1 MLKIIGHLTLER
13 DFFQNCFRQCEL
25 LGITRPTVYYEAKQ
39 SVDLGKGTIIEA
51 ANNIPQISLY
61 FRGVTRKGSLLLK
74 INFVDY
80 CKVEVEIK
88 IGL

>member
-13 DFFQNCFRQCEL
+13 DFLQNCFRQCEL

-61 FRGVTRKGSLLLK
+61 FRGITRKRSLLLK